1 MWPCMPDTYKNH
13 RLILNTLDFLCPIRT
28 AEVPEAVDWLADLP
42 QYNMAASRPVLDAGR
57 VMSF

>member
-1 MWPCMPDTYKNH
+1 MPDTYKNH